1 MSAGYLGQQSNIIY
15 GNSASANASH
25 RSSLASFK
33 QTQLQGQTPSSST
46 IINQAV
52 LNSSTEA
59 NRTGSIIDSENIK
72 TNESDTTQRER
83 AYIEKIKLLKS
94 ENKKLIA
101 LLRDSEKLFYQKL
114 KETKKESENLSALFK
129 QLWPL
134 IKNKVKDPNGLLKTV
149 NGLQGDAHE
158 F

>member
-1 MSAGYLGQQSNIIY
+1 MQNTGHSHSMLVTSSAQG
-15 GNSASANASH
+15 SH
-25 RSSLASFK
+25 
-33 QTQLQGQTPSSST
+33 
-46 IINQAV
+46 QAAFV
-52 LNSSTEA
+52 KE
-59 NRTGSIIDSENIK
+59 
-72 TNESDTTQRER
+72 NESINESK
-83 AYIEKIKLLKS
+83 YIEKIKLLKA
-94 ENKKLIA
+94 ENKKLVA

-149 NGLQGDAHE
+149 NGLQGEETE

>member
-1 MSAGYLGQQSNIIY
+1 MN
-15 GNSASANASH
+15 NS
-25 RSSLASFK
+25 
-33 QTQLQGQTPSSST
+33 TD
-46 IINQAV
+46 
-52 LNSSTEA
+52 A
-59 NRTGSIIDSENIK
+59 NRTGSIVDSENIK

>member
-1 MSAGYLGQQSNIIY
+1 M
-15 GNSASANASH
+15 
-25 RSSLASFK
+25 
-33 QTQLQGQTPSSST
+33 
-46 IINQAV
+46 
-52 LNSSTEA
+52 LNSSAEI
-59 NRTGSIIDSENIK
+59 NITGSIVESENIK
-72 TNESDTTQRER
+72 TNESEATQRER
-83 AYIEKIKLLKS
+83 AYIEKIKMLKL

-149 NGLQGDAHE
+149 NGLQDEAHE

>member
-1 MSAGYLGQQSNIIY
+1 MAHNHSNDSNQI
-15 GNSASANASH
+15 ASSE
-25 RSSLASFK
+25 R
-33 QTQLQGQTPSSST
+33 
-46 IINQAV
+46 
-52 LNSSTEA
+52 E
-59 NRTGSIIDSENIK
+59 SENIH
-72 TNESDTTQRER
+72 TNSSTQRER
-83 AYIEKIKLLKS
+83 AYAEKIKALKS

-149 NGLQGDAHE
+149 NGL
-158 F
+158 